1 MNISLGEEKDQYLF
15 LVDHTPL
22 SMVVTLGSIS
32 QMRKVSLKE
41 VVWHSQVIPAGSR
54 TGAWGGLLDFEVLL
68 FSPWRRG
75 CTSAEVDPAGTDKQ

>member
-22 SMVVTLGSIS
+22 TKSITLGTTS
-32 QMRKVSLKE
+32 QMRKVRLQE
-41 VVWHSQVIPAGSR
+41 VVWHSRVTPAGGR

-75 CTSAEVDPAGTDKQ
+75 CTSAEVGPAGTDKQ

>member
-22 SMVVTLGSIS
+22 SMVVTLGPIS

-75 CTSAEVDPAGTDKQ
+75 CTSTEVDPAGTDKQ

>member
-22 SMVVTLGSIS
+22 SMVVTLGSMS